1 MQIASVMQRKGTIIT
16 LAAVFGTLVLA
27 TSDASFAGG
36 GGTEFEDVWMT
47 LEEWT
52 QGTLGRIITLAIIVV
67 GAVIGVV
74 RQSLMTFAVGF
85 AMGMGLYNAPLII
98 NSVVSATLSVAGKA
112 ATAMPAMQALGNGL
126 GI

>member
-1 MQIASVMQRKGTIIT
+1 MQAAVLMQRKGTIIAFCA
-16 LAAVFGTLVLA
+16 LFGALLLGA
-27 TSDASFAGG
+27 SDASFAGG

-112 ATAMPAMQALGNGL
+112 ATVMPAAQMLGNGL
-126 GI
+126 AF

>member
-1 MQIASVMQRKGTIIT
+1 MQMITLMQRKGTIISM
-16 LAAVFGTLVLA
+16 AAVFGAAALVLA
-27 TSDASFAGG
+27 DASFAGTG
-36 GGTEFEDVWMT
+36 GGEFDDVWFT

-98 NSVVSATLSVAGKA
+98 DSIVGATLTNAGA
-112 ATAMPAMQALGNGL
+112 IITTGQQITNGL
-126 GI
+126 GL

>member
-1 MQIASVMQRKGTIIT
+1 MQLVSLMQRKGAIISM
-16 LAAVFGTLVLA
+16 AAVFGAAALVL
-27 TSDASFAGG
+27 SDASFAGTG
-36 GGTEFEDVWMT
+36 GGEFEDVWIT

-52 QGTLGRIITLAIIVV
+52 QGTLGRIITLAIILV

-98 NSVVSATLSVAGKA
+98 DSIVGATLTNAGA
-112 ATAMPAMQALGNGL
+112 IMTTGQQISNGL
-126 GI
+126 GL